1 MLGVLSLCGENIGGA
16 RQWRRVGGYVMA
28 LTGFF
33 LNYTGN
39 FLTDY
44 WRRRSELGICCE
56 SHQLVRRLITTP
68 EYPTNGFTA
77 IPLLPSQ
84 RTSVAG
90 TTWTWYIQLSPCQ
103 YLSTYK
109 SLLSS
114 WKCEWSLH
122 ISRIYA
128 VFIVFRGNAGL
139 TYEEAKTHFTAWALM
154 KSPLLIGTNARTLL
168 FSYVRATDIWLAFCH
183 HTRGFGHPHEPRDS
197 CDKSR

>member
-1 MLGVLSLCGENIGGA
+1 MVVSILVISHCMLGVLSLCGENIGGA

-56 SHQLVRRLITTP
+56 SHQLVRRLITTR

-84 RTSVAG
+84 QTSVAG

-128 VFIVFRGNAGL
+128 AFIVFRGNAGL

-168 FSYVRATDIWLAFCH
+168 LILICTCN
-183 HTRGFGHPHEPRDS
+183 
-197 CDKSR
+197 